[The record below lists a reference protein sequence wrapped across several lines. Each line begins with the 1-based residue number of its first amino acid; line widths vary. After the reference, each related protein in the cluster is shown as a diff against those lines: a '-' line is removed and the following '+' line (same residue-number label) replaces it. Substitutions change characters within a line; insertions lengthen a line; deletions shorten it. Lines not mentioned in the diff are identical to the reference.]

1 MKVIT
6 GAQIR
11 EGRLLLQWSH
21 YRLAERAKVSAT
33 TIKRSQAADG
43 EPMITIGQ
51 ADAIQRALE
60 SGGVVFV
67 EDNGDGPGVRLRK

>member
-67 EDNGDGPGVRLRK
+67 EDNGHGPGVRLRK